1 LFAEFDETP
10 LAAASL
16 GQVHR
21 AKLREPSNDVQSIVV
36 KAQRPNIEKI
46 VATDLAAIRTVIGWL
61 NHYRPIRKRANLDA
75 LLVEFT
81 RILEGELDY
90 LAEGRNAET
99 SAENF
104 RDLPEVRVPR
114 VLWTHTTKRVLALE
128 DVYAIKIT
136 DYDAITAAGVDR
148 AQVAERLFKTY
159 LKQIFDDG
167 FFHADP
173 HPGNLFVLPLGES
186 ENGKRPWRLTFVDFG
201 MVGRVSPN
209 VRAGLRELVIAVGMR
224 DASRMIKGYQQLGVL
239 LPGADIAQ
247 IEKMEA
253 KVFERF
259 WGKTMSEL
267 QQMRLQEMKEF
278 ANEFREVI
286 VAAPFQIPEDLVLLG
301 RTVAILSGM
310 CTGLNPQFN
319 VWQSIAPFAEELF
332 EEDGIVD
339 WRFWAEELAT
349 FVLALLSLP
358 MRTRAVLGKIERG
371 ELQVRVPRLED
382 QVSRLDLTIRRLTA
396 TIVFVGLLFSGVQ
409 LYLGGE
415 KIFASGLFAIAGI
428 ALIWLVV
435 ARR

>member
-1 LFAEFDETP
+1 MPEMNQIFASRYRRIEFFFARVIATIAFWDLLLPRLGLGRIAKRTRSARLRRIASRYRALANELGGLLIKVGQFLSARVDVLPEEITSELSTLQDEVRAEKFQDICPIVEKELNGTLDALFAEFDETP

-46 VATDLAAIRTVIGWL
+46 VATDLATIRTVIGWL

-81 RILEGELDY
+81 RILEGKLDY
-90 LAEGRNAET
+90 VAEGRNAET
-99 SAENF
+99 FAEIF
-104 RDLPEVRVPR
+104 RDMPEVRVPC

-136 DYDAITAAGVDR
+136 DYDAIAAAGVDR

-209 VRAGLRELVIAVGMR
+209 VRAGLRELAIAVGTR

-259 WGKTMSEL
+259 W
-267 QQMRLQEMKEF
+267 
-278 ANEFREVI
+278 
-286 VAAPFQIPEDLVLLG
+286 
-301 RTVAILSGM
+301 
-310 CTGLNPQFN
+310 
-319 VWQSIAPFAEELF
+319 
-332 EEDGIVD
+332 
-339 WRFWAEELAT
+339 
-349 FVLALLSLP
+349 
-358 MRTRAVLGKIERG
+358 
-371 ELQVRVPRLED
+371 
-382 QVSRLDLTIRRLTA
+382 
-396 TIVFVGLLFSGVQ
+396 
-409 LYLGGE
+409 
-415 KIFASGLFAIAGI
+415 
-428 ALIWLVV
+428 